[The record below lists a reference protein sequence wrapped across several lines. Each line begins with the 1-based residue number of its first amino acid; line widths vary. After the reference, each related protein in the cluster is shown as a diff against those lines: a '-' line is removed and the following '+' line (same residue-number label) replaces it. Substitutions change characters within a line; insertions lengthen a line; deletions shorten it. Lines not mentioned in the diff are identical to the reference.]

1 MSHLAKY
8 IVAVLLGAGVLLG
21 GASLVDAHS
30 KSESWWSHYQYAQT
44 ESLCAYEC
52 ALKNHDSYDW
62 DCDDDGDHACSCR
75 Y

>member
-30 KSESWWSHYQYAQT
+30 PPWSWYEWQHEQT
-44 ESLCAYEC
+44 TSDSNMCAYEC
-52 ALKNHDSYDW
+52 ALKNHEVIDFDPCESWCKCKD
-62 DCDDDGDHACSCR
+62 
-75 Y
+75 